1 MLYFSDGVYI
11 SYLRNMYSE
20 KDLCLAINWQITPN
34 FLQRGIHTYDP
45 SGFISFTL
53 ETFNLLIKGDRLR

>member
-1 MLYFSDGVYI
+1 
-11 SYLRNMYSE
+11 MYSE